1 MRSLVGLMSFLCCLT
16 GPFVALAAD
25 TPPVARPN
33 ILWISVEDISP
44 DLGCYG
50 DKNAV
55 TPTIDRLAA
64 EGVRF
69 TRCFTHAGVCAP
81 SRSGLITGCYP
92 PSIGTHHMR
101 CKGVPPDDVKCFP
114 EYLRQAG
121 YYCTNNV
128 KTDYQF
134 DVPAT
139 VWDENSNKADWRG
152 RDKRQPFFS
161 VINFITTHESQIRDP
176 SPATKK
182 LVEKLSPEQRH
193 DRAKMIVPPFY
204 PDTPIVRRDIAN
216 YYDNITAVDG
226 QVAAVL
232 KRLEEDGLAEDTIVW
247 FWGDHGRGMPR
258 YKRWLYDTG
267 LHVPLVVYVP
277 EKWRK
282 HVRPDNADALKPGS
296 TIDDLTAFVDFA
308 PTVLSLVGVPA
319 KAHFQGQA
327 FFGLHRSAKPRDHV
341 YGHRDRM
348 DETYDLIR
356 TVRDKRFRY
365 VRNFMP
371 WQPYSQDIAYM
382 NEMPTM
388 QEWRRLHA
396 EGRLTIPQA
405 NWFRQK
411 PVEELYD
418 TEADP
423 YEINNLAADPR
434 YVVTLERLRIRLE
447 GWMRE
452 IGDVGL
458 IPEPL
463 FDELQRPGAKHDKAA
478 APGVQMIGV
487 DESGKGGAVLLTSL
501 TPGASVAYRI
511 LPADAKVDDMPVSWR
526 ATSLDTA
533 ITLNERETLLA
544 KACRIGF
551 RDSEVVRFKPDQPKI
566 APAKNEARPHW
577 RTRVAGSLG
586 FAPKDAVLIPVP
598 GDVSP
603 VGKNPLSEP
612 QRRVKFQ
619 HPAHAVWL
627 MGEWGRELK
636 KADTRNASVLR
647 DVIFRESPIPLKLV
661 AARWL
666 CEVEDPAPHLKLL
679 VENLAHPQ
687 ASVQLQA
694 ITALADLGEKAR
706 PVIDDIRKATQ
717 GDEYVGRVSQRAL
730 RNLEAQ

>member
-1 MRSLVGLMSFLCCLT
+1 MKSLIGLVSLLCCAVGSFET
-16 GPFVALAAD
+16 SAAD

-101 CKGVPPDDVKCFP
+101 CKGVPPDDVRCFP

-139 VWDENSNKADWRG
+139 AWDENSNKADWRG
-152 RDKRQPFFS
+152 RDKAQPFFS
-161 VINFITTHESQIRDP
+161 VINFTTTHESQIRDP
-176 SPATKK
+176 SNATKK
-182 LVEKLSPEQRH
+182 LVAELSPEQRH
-193 DRAKMIVPPFY
+193 DPAKMIVPPFY

-226 QVAAVL
+226 QVAGVL
-232 KRLEEDGLAEDTIVW
+232 KRLAEDGLADDTIVW

-267 LHVPLVVYVP
+267 LHVPLIVYVP
-277 EKWRK
+277 EKWRQ

-296 TIDDLTAFVDFA
+296 ILDDLTAFVDFA
-308 PTVLSLVGVPA
+308 PTVLSLAGLPP
-319 KAHFQGQA
+319 KEHFQGQA
-327 FFGLHRSAKPRDHV
+327 FFGPHRAEKPRDHV

-411 PVEELYD
+411 NVEELYD
-418 TEADP
+418 TEIDP

-434 YVVTLERLRIRLE
+434 YVITLERLRVWLE

-463 FDELQRPGAKHDKAA
+463 FDELQRPGAQSDQSA
-478 APGVQMIGV
+478 APGIAPANTQIEPG
-487 DESGKGGAVLLTSL
+487 LTSCRLNSL
-501 TPGASVAYRI
+501 TTGASIAYRI
-511 LPADAKVDDMPVSWR
+511 RPAVAKSDEGASRWKVAPPNGIVPLQDGDE
-526 ATSLDTA
+526 L
-533 ITLNERETLLA
+533 EA

-551 RDSEVVRFKPDQPKI
+551 RDSEVVKFKNGQPVI
-566 APAKNEARPHW
+566 VPAKDESRPHW
-577 RTRVAGSLG
+577 GARVAGSFG
-586 FAPKDAVLIPVP
+586 FASKDAILIPAP
-598 GDVSP
+598 GEVSP
-603 VGKNPLSEP
+603 VGKRALPEVK
-612 QRRVKFQ
+612 RREMFQ
-619 HPAHAVWL
+619 HPAHAMWL
-627 MGEWGRELK
+627 MGEWGRELQ

-647 DVIFRESPIPLKLV
+647 DMIYRDSPLPLKLV

-666 CEVEDPAPHLKLL
+666 CEVEDPTPHLKLL
-679 VENLAHPQ
+679 VESLSHPQ

-706 PVIDDIRKATQ
+706 PVIEDIRQATK
-717 GDEYVGRVSQRAL
+717 GGEYLGRVSLRAL
-730 RNLEAQ
+730 AKLEAK